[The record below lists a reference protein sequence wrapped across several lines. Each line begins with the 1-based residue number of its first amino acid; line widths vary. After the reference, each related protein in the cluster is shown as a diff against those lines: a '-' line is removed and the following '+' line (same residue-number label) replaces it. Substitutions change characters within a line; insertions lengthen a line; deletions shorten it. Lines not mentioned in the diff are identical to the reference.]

1 MAAYFIIFHPNN
13 KSDSIL
19 YLEKSFFYSNN
30 RFTFPQYLSVSQTYN
45 YLHLSEVKSIH
56 LNNVVNLIAP
66 SFKLIVYSEFKG
78 RVVLKFDSM
87 PRSYVMGHVEQ
98 EKKTVT
104 FN

>member
-1 MAAYFIIFHPNN
+1 VILFCIWKKASFIQIIDLH
-13 KSDSIL
+13 
-19 YLEKSFFYSNN
+19 
-30 RFTFPQYLSVSQTYN
+30 FPQYFSVSQTYN